1 MKENSMS
8 KQFEAPVLKQLT
20 RTGIISLETYSSTGR
35 THRTLVWIVVE
46 GNDTYVRSVY
56 GRDSRWYQRIT
67 ANPQCALETN
77 GGHHAFRA
85 IPVTEASSIDRV
97 SNAYRRKYKND
108 SSLSAV
114 LEPAA
119 LQTTLRLEPA

>member
-1 MKENSMS
+1 MS

-20 RTGIISLETYSSTGR
+20 TTGIISLETYSSTGR

-67 ANPQCALETN
+67 ANPQGAIDTN

-85 IPVTEASSIDRV
+85 IPVTDAASIDRV

-108 SSLSAV
+108 SSLSAI
-114 LEPAA
+114 LEPPT
-119 LQTTLRLEPA
+119 LQTTLRLEPV